1 MTYKEWAEEY
11 KKSADMI
18 KEKISSLK
26 EQLAH
31 AAVDDLREIN
41 YRISVLYRMYLDC
54 MDTANILRSRKGDAF
69 CKERSLFRLKYSN
82 RCPVTYRM
90 IKVRPIREYS
100 V

>member
-1 MTYKEWAEEY
+1 MPKGDRKMTYKEWAEEY

-69 CKERSLFRLKYSN
+69 
-82 RCPVTYRM
+82 
-90 IKVRPIREYS
+90 
-100 V
+100 